1 MAERSNNS
9 GGLFGL
15 LGLAALIASWF
26 FVYARLTLFN
36 FVLWEWFLNFWQNSP
51 RFDSLD
57 VWSLLVIFLVPVLLA
72 LIAVPAFI
80 RSSFYQARIPM
91 WLGALVLAAAF
102 VYRLIP
108 IAENDLSRHVFRFLT
123 DTGLVTVGP
132 AFFLHLGGII
142 LLFVAAA
149 RAKA

>member
-9 GGLFGL
+9 GGLIGL

-26 FVYARLTLFN
+26 FVFVKLTLVEV
-36 FVLWEWFLNFWQNSP
+36 VLWDWFLKFWQNSP

-57 VWSLLVIFLVPVLLA
+57 SWAMLVIFLVPFLLV

-80 RSSFYQARIPM
+80 RSSFFQARIPM
-91 WLGALVLAAAF
+91 FLGALILTAAF
-102 VYRLIP
+102 VYRIIP
-108 IAENDLSRHVFRFLT
+108 IAENDVARNVVRFLT

-142 LLFVAAA
+142 LLFVSAA
-149 RAKA
+149 RAKG